1 MVIIV
6 ASYNVTPNQPTPTD
20 PLWLS
25 DSDQIGFLGHVP
37 NIFIYKAK
45 HTENPIEKM
54 RNSLSKTLVHYYP
67 VAGRLRLTKG
77 DRMEVDCNAK
87 GVTLIEAQSTKS
99 FADYGDF
106 SPSDSTEELVPK
118 VDYTQPM
125 EEIPPLLLQVT
136 RFHGGEGLALGV
148 LISHPMTD
156 ATGIIRLV
164 NNWAKVARGE
174 ELLPSEIPFLDRRGL
189 ILPPQHSSPDVKL
202 PEWKP
207 VPRTP
212 QMEQKK
218 RSALLLKLTSSQVE
232 RLKKKAN
239 EKDSKEGVR
248 PYTSFEVVA
257 AHIWRSAAKARE
269 SGDNHPTFV
278 RFSVNFRSRLNPP
291 LPQNYFGNALAKGVT
306 PKCYEG
312 DIISNPLGFSAEK
325 IREAAHAV
333 TDEFI
338 RSQLKASLGQGQQD
352 HIRAFFKGQGH
363 LMNVPYAGNHNI
375 LLTSLTTMPVYEAD
389 FGWGKPIH
397 YGIAQVFQ
405 EDRAVIVRSPRGDGV
420 LVTII
425 IQTELMQLFQKFFY
439 EDLFVSSL

>member
-1 MVIIV
+1 MVTIV
-6 ASYNVTPNQPTPTD
+6 RSYNVTPNQPTPSD

-25 DSDQIGFLGHVP
+25 DSDQIGSLGHVP

-45 HTENPIEKM
+45 HSNNPIEKM
-54 RNSLSKTLVHYYP
+54 MNSLSKILVHYYP
-67 VAGRLRLTKG
+67 VAGRLSLTED
-77 DRMEVDCNAK
+77 DRMEVNCNAK
-87 GVTLIEAQSTKS
+87 GVTLLEAESTKS
-99 FADYGDF
+99 FGDYGDF
-106 SPSDSTEELVPK
+106 SPSESTEELVPK
-118 VDYTQPM
+118 VDYTQPI
-125 EEIPPLLLQVT
+125 EEIPLLLLQVT

-148 LISHPMTD
+148 LISHPITD
-156 ATGIIRLV
+156 ATGIIRFV

-174 ELLPSEIPFLDRRGL
+174 ELLPHEIPFLDRTGL
-189 ILPPQHSSPDVKL
+189 KFPHQNSSPRVKL

-207 VPRTP
+207 VP
-212 QMEQKK
+212 QIEQRK

-239 EKDSKEGVR
+239 EKPSKERVR
-248 PYTSFEVVA
+248 PYTRFEAVA
-257 AHIWRSAAKARE
+257 AHIWRCAAKARE
-269 SGDNHPTFV
+269 SSENHPTFV
-278 RFSVNFRSRLNPP
+278 RFSVDFRSRLNPP

-338 RSQLKASLGQGQQD
+338 RSQLKASLGKGQKD

-375 LLTSLTTMPVYEAD
+375 LLTSLTRMPVYEAD
-389 FGWGKPIH
+389 FGCGKPVH
-397 YGIAQVFQ
+397 FGIARSFQ
-405 EDRAVIVRSPRGDGV
+405 EDRAVIVRSPDGDGV
-420 LVTII
+420 VVTII
-425 IQTELMQLFQKFFY
+425 FQTPLMQLFRKFFY